1 MKQPLILVL
10 LLFNPKQHVFFGGF
24 LVAQIAQVY
33 GIKRLLPEKL
43 QIVLVSATLPDEAV
57 NPGIHWESGE
67 NHKI

>member
-1 MKQPLILVL
+1 M
-10 LLFNPKQHVFFGGF
+10 FFFGEF
-24 LVAQIAQVY
+24 LVAQKAQVY

-67 NHKI
+67 IHKI